1 MPTPLLLGGQE
12 FIYFNENPFKNNY
25 KKKLNTTKI
34 SDKDAINKRTITG
47 ASNESI
53 YKIIIQYL
61 FYTIILLIW
70 LDMFWRYSDTD
81 ELEFV
86 DRRISHS
93 SWS

>member
-61 FYTIILLIW
+61 FYTIILLNLALLYLIFDNINRKKRN
-70 LDMFWRYSDTD
+70 LVFNKYD
-81 ELEFV
+81 LK
-86 DRRISHS
+86 
-93 SWS
+93 

>member
-34 SDKDAINKRTITG
+34 SDKDAIYKRTITG

-61 FYTIILLIW
+61 FYTIILLNLALLYLIFDNINRKKRN
-70 LDMFWRYSDTD
+70 LVFNKYD
-81 ELEFV
+81 LK
-86 DRRISHS
+86 
-93 SWS
+93 

>member
-34 SDKDAINKRTITG
+34 SDKGAINKRTITG

-61 FYTIILLIW
+61 FYTIILLNLALLYLIFDNINRKKRN
-70 LDMFWRYSDTD
+70 LVFNKYD
-81 ELEFV
+81 LK
-86 DRRISHS
+86 
-93 SWS
+93 

>member
-53 YKIIIQYL
+53 YKIIVQYL
-61 FYTIILLIW
+61 FYTIILLNLALLYLIFDNINRKKRN
-70 LDMFWRYSDTD
+70 LVFNKYD
-81 ELEFV
+81 LK
-86 DRRISHS
+86 
-93 SWS
+93 

>member
-34 SDKDAINKRTITG
+34 SDKDAINKRNITG

-53 YKIIIQYL
+53 YKIIVQYL
-61 FYTIILLIW
+61 FYTIILLNLALLYLIFDNINRKKRN
-70 LDMFWRYSDTD
+70 LVFNKYD
-81 ELEFV
+81 LK
-86 DRRISHS
+86 
-93 SWS
+93 

>member
-25 KKKLNTTKI
+25 KKKLNTPKI

-61 FYTIILLIW
+61 FYTIILLNLALLYLIF
-70 LDMFWRYSDTD
+70 DNINRKK
-81 ELEFV
+81 E
-86 DRRISHS
+86 I
-93 SWS
+93 